1 MAASTETIV
10 QANIER
16 IIEEKGLKKTGVA
29 ARAGFTLQQ
38 LSDMLGGR
46 KIIKASMIPALSGAL
61 GVEPNDLFKEIA

>member
-1 MAASTETIV
+1 MGSNPETLV
-10 QANIER
+10 KENIER

-46 KIIKASMIPALSGAL
+46 KTIKASMIPALSGAL
-61 GVEPNDLFKEIA
+61 GVEPNELFKEIA